1 MYNPLLDTFLIVAQ
15 ELSFTRAG
23 KRLFISHTAVMKQ
36 INTLES
42 QLGVSLFDRDNQ
54 GVKLT
59 SAGGKLLA
67 ALPQYLSMSRQL
79 LQRIRQEPQE
89 IRVGISP
96 LYPIHEF
103 LRWWR
108 KNPHKTSLI
117 LVPFQ
122 DDFMGGLARDF
133 DFFIGA
139 FDDPRKTSQLI
150 FSPLGNYQLGFQ
162 VPVKSQLTH
171 RQVITPEDLRGQ
183 TIMMLEE
190 GISPANDEMRS
201 TVEKYCKRIIDVP
214 ERYSLAT
221 FNKCV
226 KNGYLLVAPD
236 CWRDV
241 HPALR
246 PIPFSRSFA
255 IPYGIVTRKN
265 KLWIIQQLTE
275 LRRQA

>member
-42 QLGVSLFDRDNQ
+42 QLGIRLFSRDNH

-59 SAGGKLLA
+59 SAGERLVA
-67 ALPQYLSMSRQL
+67 VLPQFLSMSQRL
-79 LQRIRQEPQE
+79 LQQIRQEPQE

-96 LYPIHEF
+96 LYPVHEF

-108 KNPHKTSLI
+108 KNPHTKTSLT

-122 DDFMGGLARDF
+122 DDFMSGLARNF
-133 DFFIGA
+133 DVFIGT
-139 FDDPRKTSQLI
+139 FDDPRKTSRLL

-162 VPVKSQLTH
+162 VPVNSQLTH

-183 TIMMLEE
+183 TIMILEE
-190 GISPANDEMRS
+190 GISPANDKIRS
-201 TVEKYCKRIIDVP
+201 AIEKYCKKIVDVP
-214 ERYSLAT
+214 ERYSLTT
-221 FNKCV
+221 FNTCV
-226 KNGYLLVAPD
+226 KNGCLLVAPD
-236 CWRDV
+236 CWRDI
-241 HPALR
+241 HPGLR
-246 PIPFSRSFA
+246 PIPFSQSFT
-255 IPYGIVTRKN
+255 IPYGIVTMKN
-265 KLWIIQQLTE
+265 KSWIIQQLTA
-275 LRRQA
+275 LKR